1 MILPKRV
8 QTDDQLSNRTQD
20 AITEAFR
27 LLQSQNPVLESQTLQ
42 VSLSA
47 TPLQIAHRL
56 GRVPVGYLVVDRDA
70 DRNVWTSTAATDRF
84 LTLVSS
90 GSVTVKLFIF

>member
-20 AITEAFR
+20 ATSEAFR

-70 DRNVWTSTAATDRF
+70 DRNVWTSAAATDRF

>member
-1 MILPKRV
+1 
-8 QTDDQLSNRTQD
+8 
-20 AITEAFR
+20 ITEAFR
-27 LLQSQNPVLESQTLQ
+27 LLQSQNPVLKSQTLQ

-70 DRNVWTSTAATDRF
+70 DRNVWTASAATDRF